1 MDAHAVEHI
10 LAGSPAHGVIRFG
23 RHLHHALGRG
33 LVREALSPAQLPAP
47 AAEAELVHISFTDH
61 LFGPDPQA
69 AVDTVLR
76 LAAGR
81 PLSLSLH
88 DIPQPG
94 EGAERCARRQAAYLR
109 LVRAADIVVTN
120 SHSEAHRLESAGAI
134 HVVPLPIEAP
144 RLLAA
149 APGPLAA
156 APGPPTA
163 GVSAEGVPV
172 IGVFGFVYPGK
183 GCEDVIDAAPAG
195 TRVLLLGDVAD
206 GHAGYLAGLRS
217 RAGERGIDLQC
228 TGYIPDGELP
238 AALDAVTVPVCAHR
252 HVSAS
257 GSLNT
262 WIAHNRVPLTT
273 TSDYTTEVAERWP
286 GRLRL
291 CAPGTLAEALA
302 AACRTPASTWA
313 DTPPPDWGWAEV
325 AAAYRRIWSTV

>member
-10 LAGSPAHGVIRFG
+10 LTGPPAHGVIRFG
-23 RHLHHALGRG
+23 RHLHQALGQG
-33 LVREALSPAQLPAP
+33 VVREAPNPAQLPAP
-47 AAEAELVHISFTDH
+47 AADAELVHISFTDH
-61 LFGPDPQA
+61 LCGPDPQT
-69 AVDTVLR
+69 AVDTVLC

-81 PLSLSLH
+81 PLSLTLH

-94 EGAERCARRQAAYLR
+94 EGADRCARRQAAYLR
-109 LVRAADIVVTN
+109 LVRAADVVATN
-120 SHSEAHRLESAGAI
+120 SESEARRLESAGAI

-144 RLLAA
+144 R
-149 APGPLAA
+149 PLAA

-163 GVSAEGVPV
+163 GSSDGGTPV
-172 IGVFGFVYPGK
+172 IGIFGFVYPGK

-195 TRVLLLGDVAD
+195 TRILLLGDVAD

-217 RAGERGIDLQC
+217 RAAEHGIDLQC
-228 TGYIPDGELP
+228 TGYIPDTELP

-273 TSDYTTEVAERWP
+273 TSDYATEVAARWP

-291 CAPGTLAEALA
+291 CMPSTLAEALA